1 MHAIECTAE
10 GLSNQQQIVAEN
22 KQEQYDQQ
30 NISDPVG
37 PPADGVIRSIP
48 NAKDCYRGGREKSAK
63 ARVKV
68 KMEMEI

>member
-1 MHAIECTAE
+1 MHAVESTAE

-22 KQEQYDQQ
+22 RDEKNDQQ
-30 NISDPVG
+30 NVSDPVG

-48 NAKDCYRGGREKSAK
+48 NTKDCYRGGREESAK

-68 KMEMEI
+68 KMEI